1 MNPAEAPQRRDLLGA
16 WCGWIVLLGLALTP
30 VFAWINPRGIAV
42 FIGAL
47 GLLGLPAV
55 RVTDRDR
62 PVAVVLL
69 LALIWAG
76 ASTVWS
82 PFHAS
87 KLGNNTA
94 LKLALQLPL
103 YWSFMCAARRAAP
116 KLQRYAL
123 ATFALMSALLGV
135 VLLAEFVLDAMIY
148 EKIHF
153 AFYKPIRHDYAETA
167 IAHTAFIGALLWPLA
182 LAAAQRV
189 KLTPWIVV
197 PIIAGVVTA
206 GWRFGAEAPVLSM
219 VFVAAAGVAAVR
231 WPRGAPLT
239 IAGAAAIYS
248 LAAPAV
254 IWAVRATGR
263 YADIQNAVELSWS
276 MRMGFWSHA
285 IDWIGDHPWR
295 GWGLDASR
303 VFGPG
308 IVLHPHDTALQV
320 WLELGVVGA
329 VLMAAFWWLAI
340 RRLARPR
347 PEMAAV
353 AVIAATTVFLLFSA
367 LNFGAWQ
374 EWWLALGGLVAAL
387 AGLLMAPAASKA
399 ST

>member
-1 MNPAEAPQRRDLLGA
+1 
-16 WCGWIVLLGLALTP
+16 
-30 VFAWINPRGIAV
+30 
-42 FIGAL
+42 
-47 GLLGLPAV
+47 
-55 RVTDRDR
+55 
-62 PVAVVLL
+62 VVLL

-103 YWSFMCAARRAAP
+103 YWSFMCAARRATP
-116 KLQRYAL
+116 KLQRRAL
-123 ATFALMSALLGV
+123 AVFALMTSLLGV

-153 AFYKPIRHDYAETA
+153 AFYKPIRHDLAEVA

-197 PIIAGVVTA
+197 PIIAGVVTSA
-206 GWRFGAEAPVLSM
+206 GRFGAEAPVLSM
-219 VFVAAAGVAAVR
+219 AFVAAAGVAAVR
-231 WPRGAPLT
+231 WPRGAPTT
-239 IAGAAAIYS
+239 IAAAAVIYS
-248 LAAPAV
+248 LAAPGV
-254 IWAVRATGR
+254 IWAVRASGH
-263 YADIQNAVELSWS
+263 YGDIEKAIELSWS

-285 IDWIGDHPWR
+285 VDWIGDHPLR

-320 WLELGVVGA
+320 WLELGAVGA
-329 VLMAAFWWLAI
+329 VLAAAFWWLAI

-353 AVIAATTVFLLFSA
+353 AVTASTTVFLLFSA
-367 LNFGAWQ
+367 INFGAWQ

>member
-1 MNPAEAPQRRDLLGA
+1 MSSTQAPPRRDLLGA
-16 WCGWIVLLGLALTP
+16 WCGWLVVVGLALTP

-47 GLLGLPAV
+47 GLLALPAV

-103 YWSFMCAARRAAP
+103 YWSFMCAARRATP
-116 KLQRYAL
+116 KLQRRAL
-123 ATFALMSALLGV
+123 AVFALMTSLLGV

-153 AFYKPIRHDYAETA
+153 AFYKPIRHDLAEVA

-197 PIIAGVVTA
+197 PIIAGVVTSA
-206 GWRFGAEAPVLSM
+206 GRFGAEAPVLSM
-219 VFVAAAGVAAVR
+219 AFVAAAGVAAVR
-231 WPRGAPLT
+231 WPRGAPTT
-239 IAGAAAIYS
+239 IAAAAVIYS
-248 LAAPAV
+248 LAAPGV
-254 IWAVRATGR
+254 IWAVRASGH
-263 YADIQNAVELSWS
+263 YGDIEKAIELSWS

-285 IDWIGDHPWR
+285 VDWIGDHPLR

-320 WLELGVVGA
+320 WLELGAVGA
-329 VLMAAFWWLAI
+329 VLAAAFWWLAI

-353 AVIAATTVFLLFSA
+353 AVTASTTVFLLFSA
-367 LNFGAWQ
+367 INFGAWQ

>member
-1 MNPAEAPQRRDLLGA
+1 MSSAETPPGRDLLGA
-16 WCGWIVLLGLALTP
+16 WCGWIVVTGLALTP
-30 VFAWINPRGIAV
+30 VFAWISPRALAP

-47 GLLGLPAV
+47 GLLCLPAV
-55 RVTDRDR
+55 RVSDRDR

-103 YWSFMCAARRAAP
+103 YWAFMCAGRRAAP

-123 ATFALMSALLGV
+123 AVFALMSALLGV
-135 VLLAEFVLDAMIY
+135 VLLTEFVLDAAIY

-153 AFYKPIRHDYAETA
+153 AFYQPIRHDYAETA
-167 IAHTAFIGALLWPLA
+167 IAHTAFIAALLWPLA

-197 PIIAGVVTA
+197 PIVAGVATA
-206 GWRFGAEAPVLSM
+206 GWRFGAEAPVLSL
-219 VFVAAAGVAAVR
+219 VFVVASGVATVR

-239 IAGAAAIYS
+239 IAGAAVVYS

-254 IWAVRATGR
+254 IWALRASGH
-263 YADIQNAVELSWS
+263 YADLQKAVELSWS

-285 IDWIGDHPWR
+285 IDWIGDHPLR

-320 WLELGVVGA
+320 WLELGAVGA
-329 VLMAAFWWLAI
+329 VLAAAFWWLAI

-347 PEMAAV
+347 PEMAAI
-353 AVIAATTVFLLFSA
+353 AVTAATTVFLLFSA

-374 EWWLALGGLVAAL
+374 EWWLALGGLVATL
-387 AGLLMAPAASKA
+387 AGLLMGPAPSKA